1 MVTEIVVSTVV
12 ALTTTTD
19 VQMLTTTVT
28 DVQTYTTFG
37 ISTTTTVNFLTTT
50 TTIMSTVAMTV
61 QPECTEAKI
70 VYCLL
75 FTSYQSIS
83 VQYFPLSVFKLT
95 LFENGHIVCMPA
107 LTCWNWMCQA
117 ERAAVIIYATQRIRS
132 SDYILLTAEVWEVR
146 KMKTTKWR

>member
-1 MVTEIVVSTVV
+1 MSLSNIPTCLLAGVSAIPYSSNASSEGTCSAKMVTEIVVSTVV

-107 LTCWNWMCQA
+107 LTC
-117 ERAAVIIYATQRIRS
+117 
-132 SDYILLTAEVWEVR
+132 
-146 KMKTTKWR
+146 